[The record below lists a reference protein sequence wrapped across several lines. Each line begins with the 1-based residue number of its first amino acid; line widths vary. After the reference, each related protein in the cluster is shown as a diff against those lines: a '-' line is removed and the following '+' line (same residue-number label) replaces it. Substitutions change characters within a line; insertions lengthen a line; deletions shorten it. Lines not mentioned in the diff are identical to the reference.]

1 MLRPIQRDSTYT
13 ALRRRV
19 LSQSVV
25 SSDVREDIGAQG
37 IDAVTFEVLQNALDS
52 IVDEMA
58 LTVMRTAYSGV
69 VKDALDYST
78 ALCDRNGDMIA
89 QGLTIVAHLGS
100 FPNAVQ
106 SVRARYVDRMFPGDV
121 FILNDPYGSG
131 GRHLPDVFII
141 KPVFV
146 NEKLEAFSCV
156 IAHHTDVGG
165 IVPGS
170 NSIFSTEIFQE
181 GLTIPALKLY
191 ERGVVNEA
199 ILAIIEKNVRVPV
212 KVLGDLRAE
221 ITAAIVGERAYL
233 GLAKKY
239 GAVPIRDFSDQLLN
253 LTEQLARDEIRGIQ
267 NGTYRCT
274 CHIDGDSALPEPVT
288 IQVAVTIQDDH
299 MVVDF
304 EGSSPQVK
312 AGINLPLAVTASSAR
327 GAIRTVLGPSIPNSA
342 GFFRAIDVRAPA
354 GSIVNSLSPAPCGA
368 GGITDFRVTDVVLGA
383 LALAAP
389 ERVPADGEGG
399 NTNFSIGGYNSRFEP
414 FVYVDVFAG
423 ARGGGPWGDGLEG
436 VPHPNSNT
444 ANTPIEMIE
453 VELPIRVEE
462 YAIVPDT
469 GGPGKHRGGLAQTR
483 QIRLLADDAVLQLR
497 SDKRR
502 FPPFGLQGGKQ
513 GTPSANI
520 LNPGKGEEHLP
531 PLASVRM
538 KRGDVL
544 KHVMAGGGGW
554 GEPLERDP
562 ELVRL
567 DVWNEKL
574 SVEYAEREYGVV
586 VDPIRFVVDVDAT
599 TRVRKALRA
608 TLEQ

>member
-1 MLRPIQRDSTYT
+1 MSGPRIDPI
-13 ALRRRV
+13 
-19 LSQSVV
+19 
-25 SSDVREDIGAQG
+25 
-37 IDAVTFEVLQNALDS
+37 TFEVLQNGLDS

-78 ALCDRNGDMIA
+78 ALCDRHGDMIA
-89 QGLTIVAHLGS
+89 QGLTIVTHLGS
-100 FPNAVQ
+100 FPSAVE
-106 SVRARYVDRMFPGDV
+106 SIRRRFANRTFPGDI

-146 NEKLEAFSCV
+146 DENLEAFSCV

-181 GLTIPALKLY
+181 GLSIPTLKLY
-191 ERGVVNEA
+191 ERGVLNEA
-199 ILAIIEKNVRVPV
+199 IMAIIEKNVRVPV

-221 ITAAIVGERAYL
+221 ITAAMVGERAYL
-233 GLAKKY
+233 ALANKY
-239 GAVPIRDFSDQLLN
+239 GAPVLHDFTDELLN
-253 LTEQLARDEIRGIQ
+253 LTERLARDEIRVLPNGI
-267 NGTYRCT
+267 YRCI
-274 CHIDGDSALPEPVT
+274 CHIDGEDALSEPVV
-288 IQVAVTIQDDH
+288 IKVAVTIEEDH
-299 MVVDF
+299 LTLDF
-304 EGSSPQVK
+304 DGSSPQVK
-312 AGINLPLAVTASSAR
+312 AGINLPLAVTTSSAR
-327 GAIRTVLGPSIPNSA
+327 GAVRMVLGPSIPNSA

-354 GSIVNSLSPAPCGA
+354 ASIVNSQSPAPCGA

-383 LALAAP
+383 LAMAVP
-389 ERVPADGEGG
+389 DRVPADGEGG
-399 NTNFSIGGYNSRFEP
+399 NTNFSIGGYNSQLEP

-423 ARGGGPWGDGLEG
+423 ARGGGPWGDGMEG

-453 VELPIRVEE
+453 VELPMRVEE
-462 YAIVPDT
+462 YGIVQDT
-469 GGPGKHRGGLAQTR
+469 GGPGKYRGGLAQTR

-502 FPPFGLQGGKQ
+502 FLPFGLNGGHE
-513 GTPSANI
+513 GTASTNT
-520 LNPGKGEEHLP
+520 LNPGQGERQLP
-531 PLASVRM
+531 PLASIHM
-538 KRGDVL
+538 KRNDVL
-544 KHVMAGGGGW
+544 RHVMAGGGGW

-574 SVEYAEREYGVV
+574 SFEYARREYGVV
-586 VDPIRFVVDVDAT
+586 IDPHLFTVDLPAT
-599 TRVRKALRA
+599 RQLRTELGA
-608 TLEQ
+608 QHLKRGSQ